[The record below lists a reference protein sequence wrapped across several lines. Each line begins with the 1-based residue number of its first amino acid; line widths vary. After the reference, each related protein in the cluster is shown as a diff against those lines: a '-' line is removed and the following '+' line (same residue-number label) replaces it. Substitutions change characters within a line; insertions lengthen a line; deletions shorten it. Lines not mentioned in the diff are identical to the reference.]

1 MEFMN
6 CGNDKI
12 KDYTM
17 SKTKNLQ
24 PFSNNGGDLSIY
36 MQDFEKGLEKSEKDS
51 SFIYGQ
57 AKKRNWKNSNALN
70 QESPLF
76 Y

>member
-24 PFSNNGGDLSIY
+24 PFSNNGGDLPIY
-36 MQDFEKGLEKSEKDS
+36 MQDFEKGLEKV
-51 SFIYGQ
+51 
-57 AKKRNWKNSNALN
+57 KKTR
-70 QESPLF
+70 PLF
-76 Y
+76 TDKPKKGTGKIQMH